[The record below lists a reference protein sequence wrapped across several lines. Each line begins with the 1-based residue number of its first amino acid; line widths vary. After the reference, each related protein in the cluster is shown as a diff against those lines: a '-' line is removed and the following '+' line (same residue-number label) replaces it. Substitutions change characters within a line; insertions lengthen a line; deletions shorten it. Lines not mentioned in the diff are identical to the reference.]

1 MTVQDTGKKQKIMSV
16 NTIET
21 SKTKISS
28 SQKQENLLAAEFEAS
43 KNTYFGS
50 RKLREQAMESFSKQG
65 FPNRKSEEYKYVN
78 IDLFLKDGFAS
89 AGDKTITYE
98 EIEHLNFLKNTI
110 TVVIENGRF
119 APELSTEENLPAGI
133 TICSI
138 SEASKKH
145 TTVFENNYSK
155 VVDINADPFIAL
167 NTAMATDGVFIY
179 VEKNVIIGMPIHII
193 HISTANK
200 NTIIHPRNLVI
211 VEEKAQVKIIESFE
225 TVDST
230 AKTFNNALTEI
241 VVNASAIVDHYKI
254 QNESEWGY
262 LVNTTHAIQ
271 KQYSVFSTY
280 TFTLSGSLVR
290 NNLNIILDAKDIENH
305 LNGLYLTRGT
315 QVVDNHTLVD
325 HRMPNCNSNE
335 LYKGIID
342 DKSSATFNGKIF
354 VRKDAQKTNAFQ
366 SNKNILLSDDGT
378 INTKPQLEIYADD
391 VKCSHGTS
399 TGKLDEEKVF
409 YLRARGLSESSA
421 KKLLMHA
428 FASEVTNL
436 IKIEE
441 LREYIEARIAE
452 RFE

>member
-1 MTVQDTGKKQKIMSV
+1 MSV

-21 SKTKISS
+21 NKPKISS
-28 SQKQENLLAAEFEAS
+28 SQKQENFLVSEFQAS
-43 KNTYFGS
+43 KNALFGS
-50 RKLREQAMESFSKQG
+50 IELREQAIESFSRLG
-65 FPNRKSEEYKYVN
+65 FPNRKSEEYKYINV
-78 IDLFLKDGFAS
+78 DLILKDGFA
-89 AGDKTITYE
+89 APGDKTITYE
-98 EIEHLNFLKNTI
+98 QIGHLLFLKNAI

-119 APELSTEENLPAGI
+119 IPELSATADLPKGL

-138 SEASKKH
+138 AEASEKH
-145 TTVFENNYSK
+145 TSVFESNYSK

-167 NTAMATDGVFIY
+167 NTAMAGDGVFIH
-179 VEKNVIIGMPIHII
+179 VEKNTIIEIPIHVI
-193 HISTANK
+193 HVSAANR
-200 NTIIHPRNLVI
+200 NSIIHPRNLI
-211 VEEKAQVKIIESFE
+211 TVEDNAQAKIIESFE
-225 TVDST
+225 TIEAT

-241 VVNASAIVDHYKI
+241 IINTSAIVDHYKI
-254 QNESEWGY
+254 QDERDWGY

-271 KQYSVFSTY
+271 KQYSVFTTH

-290 NNLNIILDAKDIENH
+290 NNLNIILDAEDIESH
-305 LNGLYLTRGT
+305 LNGLYLTKGH
-315 QVVDNHTLVD
+315 QIVDNHTLVD

-399 TGKLDEEKVF
+399 TGKLDAEKVF
-409 YLRARGLSESSA
+409 YLRARGLSEASA

-428 FASEVTNL
+428 FASEVTDL
-436 IKIEE
+436 IKIDE
-441 LREYIEARIAE
+441 LREYVEAKITE